1 MYQNALR
8 DAGDASRAASEQAG
22 DMNDRELLRPRL
34 ERALARC
41 DAAAPYSPE
50 WAAAM
55 DEMDEL
61 RALAHRAILARRDG
75 RVPVTAAATAA

>member
-8 DAGDASRAASEQAG
+8 DAGDASRAVREQVG

-41 DAAAPYSPE
+41 DAAAPSSPE

-55 DEMDEL
+55 HEMDEL
-61 RALAHRAILARRDG
+61 SALAHRAILARRDG
-75 RVPVTAAATAA
+75 RRAVAAAPTAA